1 MLDFPANS
9 AVDSIE
15 RPTMDPV
22 KIYDSDL
29 RPPPM
34 IEELR
39 GLVRYKDLVG
49 QLISKGIKTRYKRS
63 VLGVAWT
70 MLHPLLTM
78 TVLTL
83 VFSRIFRFSNS
94 DYALYV
100 LSGLI
105 AWSFFAQST
114 TAAAGDLLWSGGLI
128 SKVLVPKSVFAVSA
142 VGTALI
148 NLLLA
153 LLVYALIAV
162 ALGRPIQPTVLLL
175 PLPVVLLG
183 LFSLGVGL
191 AVSAAAV
198 YFPDVLPT
206 YEILLMAWMY
216 LTPVIYPAELL
227 PESVQN
233 LLRFNP
239 LFHLIQPFRA
249 ILVEGRTPSVESLLV
264 SSSFALS
271 SLLVGWW
278 LFTRKARDFA
288 YRL

>member
-9 AVDSIE
+9 AVDLIE
-15 RPTMDPV
+15 RPSMDPV

-83 VFSRIFRFSNS
+83 VFSGIFRFSNS

-162 ALGRPIQPTVLLL
+162 ALGRPIHPAVLLL
-175 PLPVVLLG
+175 PLPIVLLG

-227 PESVQN
+227 PEGVRN
-233 LLRFNP
+233 LLRINP

>member
-1 MLDFPANS
+1 M
-9 AVDSIE
+9 
-15 RPTMDPV
+15 
-22 KIYDSDL
+22 YDSCL
-29 RPPPM
+29 RPPAM

-39 GLVRYKDLVG
+39 GLVHYKDLVA
-49 QLISKGIKTRYKRS
+49 QLISKGLKTRYKRS
-63 VLGVAWT
+63 ILGIAWT

-83 VFSRIFRFSNS
+83 VFSGIFQFSSS

-105 AWSFFAQST
+105 VWSTFAQST
-114 TAAAGDLLWSGGLI
+114 IAATGDLLWSGGI
-128 SKVLVPKSVFAVSA
+128 VSKVLVPKSVFSVSA

-153 LLVYALIAV
+153 LLVYAVIAF
-162 ALGRPIQPTVLLL
+162 ALGRPLGLTTLLL
-175 PLPVVLLG
+175 PIPMALLG

-191 AVSAAAV
+191 AVSSVAV

-216 LTPVIYPAELL
+216 LTPVIYPVELL
-227 PESVQN
+227 PEGAQD
-233 LLRFNP
+233 LLRINP

-249 ILVEGRTPSVESLLV
+249 ILIDGQHPGLESLLIGSV
-264 SSSFALS
+264 FALS
-271 SLLVGWW
+271 SLMVGWW
-278 LFTRKARDFA
+278 LFTRKARDYA

>member
-1 MLDFPANS
+1 M
-9 AVDSIE
+9 
-15 RPTMDPV
+15 
-22 KIYDSDL
+22 
-29 RPPPM
+29 
-34 IEELR
+34 
-39 GLVRYKDLVG
+39 
-49 QLISKGIKTRYKRS
+49 
-63 VLGVAWT
+63 
-70 MLHPLLTM
+70 
-78 TVLTL
+78 
-83 VFSRIFRFSNS
+83 
-94 DYALYV
+94 
-100 LSGLI
+100 
-105 AWSFFAQST
+105 
-114 TAAAGDLLWSGGLI
+114 
-128 SKVLVPKSVFAVSA
+128 
-142 VGTALI
+142 GTALI

-249 ILVEGRTPSVESLLV
+249 ILVEGRRKGKWQGRTRSNKLGFFQSEGDYLGELVNLNIHRASPWSLQGELV
-264 SSSFALS
+264 SELS
-271 SLLVGWW
+271 YLASRG
-278 LFTRKARDFA
+278 D
-288 YRL
+288 

>member
-9 AVDSIE
+9 AVYSIE

-63 VLGVAWT
+63 VLGVGWT

-83 VFSRIFRFSNS
+83 VFSRLFQFSSS

-105 AWSFFAQST
+105 VWSFFAQST
-114 TAAAGDLLWSGGLI
+114 TAATGDLLWSGGLI

-153 LLVYALIAV
+153 LLVYVLIAV
-162 ALGRPIQPTVLLL
+162 ALGRQIELAVLLL
-175 PLPVVLLG
+175 PLPIALLG

-227 PESVQN
+227 PETVQN
-233 LLRFNP
+233 LLRVNP

-249 ILVEGRTPSVESLLV
+249 ILVEGRPPSVESLLV

-271 SLLVGWW
+271 SLLLGWW

>member
-1 MLDFPANS
+1 MRLTQTISQA
-9 AVDSIE
+9 
-15 RPTMDPV
+15 TDPV
-22 KIYDSDL
+22 KIYDSNL

-39 GLVRYKDLVG
+39 ALVRYKDHVG

-63 VLGVAWT
+63 VLGVGWT
-70 MLHPLLTM
+70 MLQPLLTM

-83 VFSRIFRFSNS
+83 VFSRIFQFSNS

-105 AWSFFAQST
+105 VWSFFAQST
-114 TAAAGDLLWSGGLI
+114 TAATGDLLWSGGLI
-128 SKVLVPKSVFAVSA
+128 SKVFVPKSVFAVSA

-153 LLVYALIAV
+153 LLVYFMIAV
-162 ALGRPIQPTVLLL
+162 ALGSRIEPAVLLL
-175 PLPVVLLG
+175 PLPIALLG

-216 LTPVIYPAELL
+216 LTPVIYPVELL

-233 LLRFNP
+233 LLRINP

-249 ILVEGRTPSVESLLV
+249 ILVEGRPPSVESLLV
-264 SSSFALS
+264 SSAFALS

-278 LFTRKARDFA
+278 LFTRKAREYA

>member
-1 MLDFPANS
+1 MNPTNIYNS
-9 AVDSIE
+9 A
-15 RPTMDPV
+15 
-22 KIYDSDL
+22 L

-39 GLVRYKDLVG
+39 GLVQYKDLVG
-49 QLISKGIKTRYKRS
+49 QLISKGIKIRYKRS
-63 VLGVAWT
+63 VLGVGWT
-70 MLHPLLTM
+70 MLQPLLTM

-83 VFSRIFRFSNS
+83 VFSRIFRFSS
-94 DYALYV
+94 SEYALYV
-100 LSGLI
+100 LSGLVV
-105 AWSFFAQST
+105 WGFFAQST
-114 TAAAGDLLWSGGLI
+114 IAAPGDLLWSGGLI
-128 SKVLVPKSVFAVSA
+128 SKVLVPKSVFSVSA

-153 LLVYALIAV
+153 LVVYFIIAV
-162 ALGRPIQPTVLLL
+162 ALGNQIQPTVLLL
-175 PLPVVLLG
+175 PLPIALLG
-183 LFSLGVGL
+183 LFSLGVAL

-216 LTPVIYPAELL
+216 LTPVIYPVELL
-227 PESVQN
+227 PESAQN
-233 LLRFNP
+233 LLRINP

-249 ILVEGRTPSVESLLV
+249 ILVEGRPPSAESLLV
-264 SSSFALS
+264 SGSFAFS

-288 YRL
+288 YRI

>member
-63 VLGVAWT
+63 VLGVGWT

-83 VFSRIFRFSNS
+83 VFSGLFQFSSS

-105 AWSFFAQST
+105 VWSFFAQST
-114 TAAAGDLLWSGGLI
+114 TSATGDLLWSGGLI